1 MKQFITFVR
10 KESLHIGRDR
20 RTLLILFGMPIVL
33 MVLFG
38 FALTNEVKNSRIA
51 ILDHAKDPATE
62 AIVQQLA
69 ASQYFE
75 VADYLYS
82 YHEVEAVFKK
92 GQVRLVVVF
101 PPRFYETL
109 LHSNKA
115 QVQLVA
121 DASDP
126 NVATTLTNYASAVLA
141 DYQRQLAG
149 NRELPYAL
157 QTQVRMLYN
166 PQQKGA
172 YSFVPGIMA
181 MVLMLVCT
189 MMTSIAIV
197 KEKET
202 GTMEV
207 LLVSPVQPLMVI
219 VTKAVPY
226 LVLSVVNIVTI
237 LLLSVFVLDVP
248 IRGSLLLLFAES
260 ILFIITCLSLGL
272 LISTATGS
280 QQTAMLISLMGMF
293 LPTVMFSGFMF
304 PIDNMPV
311 PLQIISNAVPAKW
324 FYYIVKEIMIK
335 GQGIAAI
342 WKETLILLGMTLFLL
357 TVSIRKFNIRL
368 G

>member
-1 MKQFITFVR
+1 MQQFITFVR
-10 KESLHIGRDR
+10 KEWFHIWRDR

-38 FALTNEVKNSRIA
+38 FALTNEVKNARIA
-51 ILDHAKDPATE
+51 ILDPSKDPATE

-75 VADYLYS
+75 VADYLYA
-82 YHEVEAVFKK
+82 YHQVEAAFRRGRVK
-92 GQVRLVVVF
+92 LVVVF
-101 PPRFYETL
+101 PQRFHENL
-109 LHSNKA
+109 VHGHRA
-115 QVQLVA
+115 QVQLLA

-126 NVATTLTNYASAVLA
+126 NVATTLTNYASTIIA
-141 DYQRQLAG
+141 DYQRQFAG
-149 NRELPYAL
+149 SRELPLAL

-197 KEKET
+197 REKET

-219 VTKAVPY
+219 VTKATPY
-226 LVLSVVNIVTI
+226 LVLSVVNIITI
-237 LLLSVFVLDVP
+237 LLLSVLVLDVP
-248 IRGSLLLLFAES
+248 IRGSVVLLVAES

-272 LISTATGS
+272 LISTVTSS

-304 PIDNMPV
+304 PIDNMPLL
-311 PLQIISNAVPAKW
+311 LQIISNVVPARW

-335 GQGIAAI
+335 GQGFAAV
-342 WKETLILLGMTLFLL
+342 WQETLILLGMTLFLL
-357 TVSIRKFNIRL
+357 TFSLRKFSIRL